1 MRYAP
6 LLLLPTLLLASCHGQ
21 NTPTVTTYTSTSGTV
36 RELGTPGANDMVAP
50 TTAWTGGA
58 GTIQATVADAGTQGA
73 TSASLA
79 SNGTFTLPL
88 PTNVKTRSL
97 SSDEFTLPGSEELG
111 CAGTPTVSDPAARFA
126 VLNVNVS
133 AGKQGPVDPVRIS
146 FTGTVNAPTGLS
158 IESGAFLYADR
169 PVSITGTQTCTLT
182 ESGETYT
189 LTSSLNMTL
198 GQGWNKVTATE
209 IISDSGASLNL
220 TSGTFPT
227 EEWVYLDGSALTS
240 AAVHRAASKL
250 PAGLK
255 PFKFSDLR

>member
-1 MRYAP
+1 MKYAP

-58 GTIQATVADAGTQGA
+58 GTIRATVQNAPTQGA

-88 PTNVKTRSL
+88 PTNVATRSL
-97 SSDEFTLPGSEELG
+97 SSDDFTLPGSRDLG
-111 CAGTPTVSDPAARFA
+111 CTGTPTVSDPAAQFA
-126 VLNVNVS
+126 VLNVSVS
-133 AGKQGPVDPVRIS
+133 ATKEGSIQPVRVS
-146 FTGTVNAPTGLS
+146 LTGTAGKPTGLKL
-158 IESGAFLYADR
+158 ESGAFLYADR
-169 PVSITGTQTCTLT
+169 PVSITGTQTCTLA
-182 ESGETYT
+182 ESGKTYT
-189 LTSSLNMTL
+189 LTSSLNLTL
-198 GQGWNKVTATE
+198 GQGWNKATATE
-209 IISDSGASLNL
+209 IISDSGAGLSV
-220 TSGTFPT
+220 TSGAFPT
-227 EEWVYLDGSALTS
+227 GEWVYLDGSAFTS
-240 AAVHRAASKL
+240 AAVHRAAPRL